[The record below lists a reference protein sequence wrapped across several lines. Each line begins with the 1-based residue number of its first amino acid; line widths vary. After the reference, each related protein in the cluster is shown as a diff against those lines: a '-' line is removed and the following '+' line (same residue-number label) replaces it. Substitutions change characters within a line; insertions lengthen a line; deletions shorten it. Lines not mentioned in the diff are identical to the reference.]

1 MKFLSNILIFLS
13 ICFVCF
19 AHIASA
25 ASPEITI
32 TKESNSLSIGDTFLV
47 EITASSETQNVNVF
61 EGDIIFDSEKLEAKN
76 ISTGGSACSL
86 WTRYPIISNESGRI
100 SFTGGTQNQI
110 SGKNIKLFT
119 IAFLAKKAGET
130 HIRIG
135 DNSFIY
141 AADGLGTIMTPE
153 RGELT
158 FSISK
163 EVKTNSND
171 EWEKLIQQDSISPT
185 NVQVE
190 LGKEESILN
199 KKFFLSFSGEDRET
213 GISRY
218 EISEDGGKTF
228 ISSESPYVLKNQYG
242 EQYIKIRAID
252 KAENYYEREI
262 KISLPEK
269 PFYMKHEFIIIIFCG
284 LSGIGYI
291 FYKKK
296 KKEKCCI

>member
-1 MKFLSNILIFLS
+1 LGQPS
-13 ICFVCF
+13 
-19 AHIASA
+19 
-25 ASPEITI
+25 
-32 TKESNSLSIGDTFLV
+32 
-47 EITASSETQNVNVF
+47 
-61 EGDIIFDSEKLEAKN
+61 
-76 ISTGGSACSL
+76 
-86 WTRYPIISNESGRI
+86 YPIISNESGRI

-135 DNSFIY
+135 DNAFVY
-141 AADGLGTIMTPE
+141 AADGLGTIITPK
-153 RGELT
+153 RGGIT
-158 FSISK
+158 FVIK
-163 EVKTNSND
+163 EEAKTNPND
-171 EWEKLIQQDSISPT
+171 EWEKLVQQDSISPT

-190 LGKEESILN
+190 LGKDDSMLN

-218 EISEDGGKTF
+218 EISEDGGESF
-228 ISSESPYVLKNQYG
+228 VISESPYVLKNQYG
-242 EQYIKIRAID
+242 EQYIKIRAVD

-269 PFYMKHEFIIIIFCG
+269 PFYMRHEFIIAIFCG

-291 FYKKK
+291 FYRKK
-296 KKEKCCI
+296 KKERLCM